1 MKSPTMPLLSLILG
15 LIAIILTGCA
25 DFQKTTASTGSRGTL
40 IAAGGSMHDE
50 NGEVHRHILQGSSR
64 AIGIVTTASGDGA
77 EALKTKRDG
86 FAKWAPGREVLD
98 IGLRE
103 DQPKMADDPSVVALI
118 DRCDVLFFTGGD
130 QKRIVEVFRPRTTDG
145 EMFRRDS
152 AAYKAVLRLLDRG
165 GTVAGT
171 SAGAA
176 MMGDIMFHS
185 GQIEPS
191 VAFWSGRTSEQKQQ
205 IRQKFTSI
213 GLFDVGET
221 GVLKLGTGMGLVH
234 NCIIDSHFAQ
244 RKRLG
249 RLEIALDITGQAWGI
264 GVNEN
269 RAIKID
275 RATGRVQTIGGT
287 DEVATVVRRDPP
299 ASWKLSGLTQFTLGQ
314 APVTNPGK

>member
-1 MKSPTMPLLSLILG
+1 MKMMPYVLLVG
-15 LIAIILTGCA
+15 VAFLTGCA
-25 DFQKTTASTGSRGTL
+25 GSRGTL

-50 NGEVHRHILQGSSR
+50 NGEVHRHILQGSTR

-77 EALKTKRDG
+77 DALATKREG

-103 DQPKMADDPSVVALI
+103 DHPEKADDPAVVALI

-130 QKRIVEVFRPRTTDG
+130 QKRIVEVFRPKAG
-145 EMFRRDS
+145 EGEKSRRDS
-152 AAYKAVLRLLDRG
+152 EAYKAVLRLLDRG

-191 VAFWSGRTSEQKQQ
+191 VKYWEGKTSEQKEQ
-205 IRQKFTSI
+205 IRKDFAAT
-213 GLFDVGET
+213 GLFDVTDKGT
-221 GVLKLGTGMGLVH
+221 LKLGTGMGLVH
-234 NCIIDSHFAQ
+234 HCIVDSHFAQ

-249 RLEIALDITGQAWGI
+249 RLEIALEITGQPWGI

-269 RAIKID
+269 RAVKID
-275 RATGRVQTIGGT
+275 RASGRVETIGGT
-287 DEVATVVRRDPP
+287 DEVATAVRRDPP
-299 ASWKLSGLTQFTLGQ
+299 ASWKLPGLVQFKLGE
-314 APVTNPGK
+314 APVSK

>member
-1 MKSPTMPLLSLILG
+1 MNRVFWHFLVVLCFLSAL
-15 LIAIILTGCA
+15 AGCH
-25 DFQKTTASTGSRGTL
+25 GSRGTL

-50 NGEVHRHILQGSSR
+50 NGEVHARILQGTKGL
-64 AIGIVTTASGDGA
+64 IGIVTTASGDGA
-77 EALKTKRDG
+77 EAFKSKQEG
-86 FAKWAPGREVLD
+86 FAKWAPGRSVVD

-103 DQPKMADDPSVVALI
+103 EHPERADDPAVVALI

-130 QKRIVEVFRPRTTDG
+130 QKRIVEVFRPKAGVG
-145 EMFRRDS
+145 EKSRRDS

-191 VAFWSGRTSEQKQQ
+191 VKYWGGLTDAQKTQAREQ
-205 IRQKFTSI
+205 FTST
-213 GLFDVGET
+213 GLFDIPDKGT
-221 GVLKLGTGMGLVH
+221 LKLGTGMGLVH
-234 NCIIDSHFAQ
+234 NCIVDSHFAE

-249 RLEIALDITGQAWGI
+249 RLEIALEITDQDWGI

-269 RAIKID
+269 RAVKID
-275 RATGRVQTIGGT
+275 RATGNVETIGGM
-287 DEVATVVRRDPP
+287 DEVATAVRRDPP
-299 ASWKLSGLTQFTLGQ
+299 ASWKLPGHVHFTLGQ
-314 APVTNPGK
+314 TPIAQ